1 VTEIGR
7 ALPPVRPRP
16 PAWHLFMPKL
26 VTAFREG
33 CGSADLRSDS
43 IAGLAV
49 AIVGL
54 GDRAVLILTFGS
66 AAMVDRA
73 VAIEMGAV
81 LAATLFMH
89 RMAEVVSVQQGIQ
102 LIEEDVDDFARPQ
115 TDYTQYGSQPS
126 LQFADSFEAAL
137 SSTRQAP

>member
-16 PAWHLFMPKL
+16 PAGHLFMPKL

-49 AIVGL
+49 A
-54 GDRAVLILTFGS
+54 
-66 AAMVDRA
+66 
-73 VAIEMGAV
+73 
-81 LAATLFMH
+81 
-89 RMAEVVSVQQGIQ
+89 AEVVSVQQGIQ
-102 LIEEDVDDFARPQ
+102 LIEEDVDGFARPR
-115 TDYTQYGSQPS
+115 TDYTQNGSQPF
-126 LQFADSFEAAL
+126 LQFADSFEAAF
-137 SSTRQAP
+137 SSMRQAP